1 MAKKAAWILVLL
13 VALMAIS
20 ASVAFAASM
29 TRPTQASLAPAQE
42 LSAGGK
48 VTVATLRGFSGGR
61 YKHAQ
66 TQVNSWI
73 HCHLEDEAPAY

>member
-20 ASVAFAASM
+20 ASVAFASSM
-29 TRPTQASLAPAQE
+29 TRPAHAFHSPVQE

-48 VTVATLRGFSGGR
+48 VTVATLQGFSGGR
-61 YKHAQ
+61 YKHAPSQ
-66 TQVNSWI
+66 ANSWI
-73 HCHLEDEAPAY
+73 HCHLEEDAPAY